1 MPAWLMFVVSAA
13 AVAGAGIRLAKDGD
27 IIAEGTGLGGMWV
40 GAILVAG
47 ATSLPE
53 LITDINAVLQRNPSL
68 AVGDLFGSSMAN
80 MLILAIA
87 DFSTRQPR
95 LLTRVAIN
103 QVLVGTLGIFLT
115 VVAALGVVAGR
126 GLGPVPFGWST
137 AVIGFAY
144 LAGMRLL
151 HRNRGEPPFR
161 TPTEVAEVKP
171 RRRELRRAVLGF
183 SAAALLI
190 LVAAPYL
197 ASSSAALADELGMS
211 QGFAGML
218 FLAITTSLP
227 EAAVSYAAVRAGAYN
242 LAVGNLLGSNCFNM
256 AALVPLDLVHGPGS
270 ILVGVDSGLVVGALF
285 GIVLISLAMLDVM
298 NKSERRIWVV
308 EPGPFFMILAY
319 LAGLYATYRITGP

>member
-161 TPTEVAEVKP
+161 TPSEVAEVKP

>member
-1 MPAWLMFVVSAA
+1 MPAWLMFVFSAA

-27 IIAEGTGLGGMWV
+27 TIAEGTGLGGMWV

-53 LITDINAVLQRNPSL
+53 LITDINAVLQGNPSL

-87 DFSTRQPR
+87 DLSTRQPR

-103 QVLVGTLGIFLT
+103 QVLVGTLGVFLT
-115 VVAALGVVAGR
+115 VVAALGVVMDR
-126 GLGPVPFGWST
+126 GLGFAPFGWST
-137 AVIGFAY
+137 TVIGFAY

-151 HRNRGEPPFR
+151 HRNREEPPFR
-161 TPTEVAEVKP
+161 TPTEVTAVKP
-171 RRRELRRAVLGF
+171 RRRELRKAVLWF
-183 SAAALLI
+183 SSAALVI

-197 ASSSAALADELGMS
+197 ASSSATLADDLGIS
-211 QGFAGML
+211 QGFAGMV

-256 AALVPLDLVHGPGS
+256 AALVPLDLVQGPGS
-270 ILVGVDSGLVVGALF
+270 MLAGVDAGLVVGALF

-298 NKSERRIWVV
+298 NKSERRIWVF

-319 LAGLYATYRITGP
+319 LAGLYATYRVTGP